1 MSQVAPQID
10 AKNDAQKNEPQ
21 KNDTQTWGAFING
34 EFAPAASGR
43 TFPTYNPGNGAI
55 IGYLAEC
62 DEEDVDR
69 AVRAAVA
76 AFPAWKKR
84 TGAARAKLLMKLAQ
98 LVEAHGPKLAELES
112 LNAGKPIRDS
122 RAIDAVTAIDAIE
135 YFAGMATK
143 IQGETIPVPGPYVN
157 MTLREPLGVI
167 GGIIPWN
174 YPLLQAVWKIA
185 PAIAAGNTVVVKPAE
200 QACLSVMY
208 LGKLIAE
215 AGIPAGVVN
224 IVPGF
229 GTGAGAALVAHH
241 LVAKVMFTGSSL
253 TGKRIAAEAANTLK
267 PVGLELGGKSAVV
280 VYEDAPIDQAAQVAA
295 TAIFSNQGQVCTAGS
310 RLFLH
315 EKVHDKVLEK
325 VIEAAKRVKL
335 GDQMDP
341 ATTMGPLISARQ
353 KQRVQGYVDSG
364 KGDAKLA
371 YEAEVPKSLD
381 KGFFVGPTIF
391 DAVQNSMKIAREEI
405 FGPVLSVLTFKEETE
420 ALALANDCPFGLAAS
435 VITRDIGRAMRAAQA
450 FEAGNVWINTW
461 GAVSSMAPYGGYK
474 SSGYGRE
481 MGFSVM
487 REVTQE
493 KSVWVN
499 VR

>member
-1 MSQVAPQID
+1 MSEA
-10 AKNDAQKNEPQ
+10 AQQPIAKNEPE
-21 KNDTQTWGAFING
+21 TWGAFING
-34 EFAPAASGR
+34 AFAPAASGK
-43 TFPTYNPGNGAI
+43 TFPTFNPGNGEVV
-55 IGYLAEC
+55 GHLAEC

-76 AFPAWKKR
+76 AFPGWKRR
-84 TGAARAKLLMKLAQ
+84 TGAARAKLLIKLAQ

-185 PAIAAGNTVVVKPAE
+185 PAIAAGNAVVLKPAE

-229 GTGAGAALVAHH
+229 GAGAGAALVDHH
-241 LVAKVMFTGSSL
+241 MVAKIMFTGSSA
-253 TGKRIAAEAANTLK
+253 TGKRIAAQAANTLK

-280 VYEDAPIDQAAQVAA
+280 VYEDAPVDQAAQIAA

-315 EKVHDKVLEK
+315 EKLHDAVLEK
-325 VIEAAKRVKL
+325 VVEAAKRVRL

-341 ATTMGPLISARQ
+341 NTTMGPLISAKQ
-353 KQRVQGYVDSG
+353 KQRVLGYIASG
-364 KGDAKLA
+364 KTDAKLV
-371 YEAEVPKSLD
+371 YGGEEPKGLQ

-391 DAVQNSMKIAREEI
+391 DQVQNSMTIAREEI
-405 FGPVLSVLTFKEETE
+405 FGPVLSVLTFKEEAE

>member
-1 MSQVAPQID
+1 MSEAQAS
-10 AKNDAQKNEPQ
+10 AKANVE
-21 KNDTQTWGAFING
+21 TWGALING
-34 EFAPAASGR
+34 EFRPAANGK
-43 TFPTYNPGNGAI
+43 TFPTFNPGNGEVIA
-55 IGYLAEC
+55 YLAEC
-62 DEEDVDR
+62 DEEDIDA
-69 AVRAAVA
+69 AVRAALA
-76 AFPAWKKR
+76 AYPAWKKK

-98 LVEAHGPKLAELES
+98 LVEANGPKLAELES

-122 RAIDAVTAIDAIE
+122 KAIDAVTAIDALE

-143 IQGETIPVPGPYVN
+143 IQGDTIPVPGPYIN

-200 QACLSVMY
+200 QACLSVMFF
-208 LGKLIAE
+208 GKLCTE

-224 IVPGF
+224 IVPGY
-229 GTGAGAALVAHH
+229 GSVAGAALVDHH
-241 LVAKVMFTGSSL
+241 MVAKVMFTGSTM
-253 TGKRIAAEAANTLK
+253 TGKRIAAQAANTLK
-267 PVGLELGGKSAVV
+267 PIGLELGGKSAVIV
-280 VYEDAPIDQAAQVAA
+280 FEDAPIDQAAQVAA
-295 TAIFSNQGQVCTAGS
+295 MSIFSNMGQVCTAGS

-325 VIEAAKRVKL
+325 VIENAKKIKL

-341 ATTMGPLISARQ
+341 ATTMGPLISAKQ
-353 KQRVQGYVDSG
+353 KERVTDYIDSG
-364 KGDAKLA
+364 KSDAKLVHST
-371 YEAEVPKSLD
+371 EIPKGLER
-381 KGFFVGPTIF
+381 GHYVGPTIF
-391 DAVQNSMKIAREEI
+391 DGVQNSMKIAREEI
-405 FGPVLSVLTFKEETE
+405 FGPVLSVLTFKEEAE
-420 ALALANDCPFGLAAS
+420 ALALANDCPYGLAAS
-435 VITRDIGRAMRAAQA
+435 VITRDVGRAMRAAQA

-474 SSGYGRE
+474 NSGYGRE

-487 REVTQE
+487 RELTQE

>member
-1 MSQVAPQID
+1 MSEAALKTSSKAEVE
-10 AKNDAQKNEPQ
+10 N
-21 KNDTQTWGAFING
+21 WCAFING
-34 EFAPAASGR
+34 EFRPAASGK
-43 TFPTYNPGNGAI
+43 TFPTFNPGNGAV
-55 IGYLAEC
+55 IGHLAEC
-62 DEEDVDR
+62 DEEDVEA
-69 AVRAAVA
+69 AVRAALA
-76 AFPAWKKR
+76 AYPAWRKR

-98 LVEAHGPKLAELES
+98 LVDKNAAKLAELES

-122 RAIDAVTAIDAIE
+122 KAIDAVTAIDAIE

-143 IQGETIPVPGPYVN
+143 IQGETIPVPGPFVN
-157 MTLREPLGVI
+157 MTLREPLGVV

-174 YPLLQAVWKIA
+174 YPLLQAIWKIV
-185 PAIAAGNTVVVKPAE
+185 PAIAAGNTVVLKPAE

-229 GTGAGAALVAHH
+229 GSGAGAALVAHH
-241 LVAKVMFTGSSL
+241 MVAKVMFTGSTA
-253 TGKRIAAEAANTLK
+253 TGKRIAGEAANTLK
-267 PVGLELGGKSAVV
+267 PVALELGGKSAVI
-280 VYEDAPIDQAAQVAA
+280 VYEDAPIDQAAQIAA

-315 EKVHDKVLEK
+315 EKLHDKVLEK
-325 VIEAAKRVKL
+325 VVENAKKVRL

-341 ATTMGPLISARQ
+341 NTTMGPLISAKQ
-353 KQRVQGYVDSG
+353 KERVTGYIKSG
-364 KGDAKLA
+364 KEDAELVYKGD
-371 YEAEVPKSLD
+371 VPKELS
-381 KGFFVGPTIF
+381 KGHYVAPHIF
-391 DAVQNSMKIAREEI
+391 DGVQNSMKIAREEI
-405 FGPVLSVLTFKEETE
+405 FGPVLSVLTFKEEEE
-420 ALALANDCPFGLAAS
+420 ALALANDCAYGLAAS
-435 VITRDIGRAMRAAQA
+435 VITRDVGRAMRAAQA
-450 FEAGNVWINTW
+450 FEAGNVWINAW

-474 SSGYGRE
+474 QSGYGRE

-487 REVTQE
+487 RELTQE

>member
-1 MSQVAPQID
+1 MKSKEEAMNQVQPQPA
-10 AKNDAQKNEPQ
+10 AKFQAE
-21 KNDTQTWGAFING
+21 TWGAFING
-34 EFAPAASGR
+34 EFVPAAGGK
-43 TFPTYNPGNGAI
+43 TFPTFNPGNGEV
-55 IGYLAEC
+55 IGHLAEC
-62 DEEDVDR
+62 DEEDIER
-69 AVRAAVA
+69 AVRAALA
-76 AFPAWKKR
+76 ALPAWRRK
-84 TGAARAKLLMKLAQ
+84 TGAARAKALIKLAQ
-98 LVEAHGPKLAELES
+98 LVEAHGAKLAELES
-112 LNAGKPIRDS
+112 INAGKPIRDS
-122 RAIDAVTAIDAIE
+122 KAIDAVTAIDALE

-143 IQGETIPVPGPYVN
+143 LQGETIPVPGPYVN

-185 PAIAAGNTVVVKPAE
+185 PAIAAGNTVVLKPAE

-208 LGKLIAE
+208 LGRLIAE
-215 AGIPAGVVN
+215 AGIPPGVVN
-224 IVPGF
+224 IVPGY
-229 GTGAGAALVAHH
+229 GAVAGAALVQHH
-241 LVAKVMFTGSSL
+241 MIAKVMFTGSTV

-280 VYEDAPIDQAAQVAA
+280 VFEDAPIDQA
-295 TAIFSNQGQVCTAGS
+295 
-310 RLFLH
+310 

-341 ATTMGPLISARQ
+341 ATTMGPLISAKQ
-353 KQRVQGYVDSG
+353 KARVLGYIDSG
-364 KGDAKLA
+364 KSDAKIV
-371 YEAEVPKSLD
+371 YGGDEPKGLE
-381 KGFFVGPTIF
+381 KGFFVGPAIF
-391 DAVQNSMKIAREEI
+391 DQVQNSMKISREEI
-405 FGPVLSVLTFKEETE
+405 FGPVLSVLTFKEEGE

-435 VITRDIGRAMRAAQA
+435 VITRDVGRAMRAAQA

-474 SSGYGRE
+474 QSGYGRE
-481 MGFSVM
+481 MGFAVM
-487 REVTQE
+487 HEVTQE

>member
-1 MSQVAPQID
+1 MS
-10 AKNDAQKNEPQ
+10 DAQTSTKPNVE
-21 KNDTQTWGAFING
+21 TWGAFING
-34 EFAPAASGR
+34 EFRPSVTGK
-43 TFPTYNPGNGAI
+43 TFPTYNPGNGEI
-55 IGYLAEC
+55 IAYLAEC
-62 DEEDVDR
+62 DEEDIDL
-69 AVRAAVA
+69 AVRAALA
-76 AFPAWKKR
+76 AFPAWKKK

-98 LVEAHGPKLAELES
+98 LVEANGAKLAELES

-122 RAIDAVTAIDAIE
+122 KAIDAVTAIDALE

-143 IQGETIPVPGPYVN
+143 IQGDTIPVPGPYIN

-208 LGKLIAE
+208 FGKLCAE

-224 IVPGF
+224 IVPGY
-229 GTGAGAALVAHH
+229 GAVAGAALVDHH
-241 LVAKVMFTGSSL
+241 MVAKVMFTGSTE
-253 TGKRIAAEAANTLK
+253 TGKRIAAQAANTLK
-267 PVGLELGGKSAVV
+267 PVGLELGGKSAVLV
-280 VYEDAPIDQAAQVAA
+280 FEDAPVDQAAQVASMS
-295 TAIFSNQGQVCTAGS
+295 IFSNMGQVCTAGS
-310 RLFLH
+310 RLFVH
-315 EKVHDKVLEK
+315 EKLHDKVLEK
-325 VIEAAKRVKL
+325 VIENAKKIRL

-341 ATTMGPLISARQ
+341 STTMGPLISAKQ
-353 KQRVQGYVDSG
+353 KQRVTGYIDSG
-364 KGDAKLA
+364 KSDAKLVHA
-371 YEAEVPKSLD
+371 TEVPKGLE
-381 KGFFVGPTIF
+381 KGHFVGPTIF
-391 DAVQNSMKIAREEI
+391 DGVDNAMKIAREEI
-405 FGPVLSVLTFKEETE
+405 FGPVLSVLTFKDE
-420 ALALANDCPFGLAAS
+420 AEAIALANDCPYGLAAS
-435 VITRDIGRAMRAAQA
+435 VITRDVGRAMRVAQG

-474 SSGYGRE
+474 NSGYGRE

-487 REVTQE
+487 RELTQE

>member
-1 MSQVAPQID
+1 MSP
-10 AKNDAQKNEPQ
+10 AQAMPITAANIE
-21 KNDTQTWGAFING
+21 TWGAFING
-34 EFAPAASGR
+34 EFRPAVSGK
-43 TFPTYNPGNGAI
+43 TFPTFNPGNGEI
-55 IGYLAEC
+55 IAMLAEC
-62 DEEDVDR
+62 DEEDIEA
-69 AVRAAVA
+69 AVRAALA
-76 AFPAWKKR
+76 AYPAWRRR

-98 LVEAHGPKLAELES
+98 LVESHGPKLAELES

-122 RAIDAVTAIDAIE
+122 KAIDAVTAIDALE

-143 IQGETIPVPGPYVN
+143 IQGDTIPVPGPYIN
-157 MTLREPLGVI
+157 MTLREPLGVV

-185 PAIAAGNTVVVKPAE
+185 PAIAAGNTVVLKPAE

-224 IVPGF
+224 IVPGM
-229 GTGAGAALVAHH
+229 GAVAGAALVAHH
-241 LVAKVMFTGSSL
+241 MVAKVMFTGSAM
-253 TGKRIAAEAANTLK
+253 TGKRIAADAANTLK
-267 PVGLELGGKSAVV
+267 PIGLELGGKSAVLV
-280 VYEDAPIDQAAQVAA
+280 FEDAPIDQAAQVAA
-295 TAIFSNQGQVCTAGS
+295 TSIFSNQGQVCTAGS

-315 EKVHDKVLEK
+315 ESLHDKVLEK
-325 VIEAAKRVKL
+325 VIEIAKKVRL

-341 ATTMGPLISARQ
+341 ATTMGPLISAKQ
-353 KQRVQGYVDSG
+353 KDRVLGYINSG
-364 KGDAKLA
+364 ISDAKLVFR
-371 YEAEVPKSLD
+371 AEIPKGLE
-381 KGFFVGPTIF
+381 KGHYVGPTIF
-391 DAVQNSMKIAREEI
+391 DGVQNSMKIAREEI
-405 FGPVLSVLTFKEETE
+405 FGPVLSVLTFKDEGE
-420 ALALANDCPFGLAAS
+420 ALALANDCPYGLAAS
-435 VITRDIGRAMRAAQA
+435 VITRDVGRAMRAAQA

-474 SSGYGRE
+474 NSGYGRE

-487 REVTQE
+487 RELTQE

>member
-1 MSQVAPQID
+1 MSQQTKVQPIS
-10 AKNDAQKNEPQ
+10 KFEVE
-21 KNDTQTWGAFING
+21 TWGAFING
-34 EFAPAASGR
+34 EFIPAASGK
-43 TFPTYNPGNGAI
+43 TFPTFNPGNGEIA
-55 IGYLAEC
+55 GYLAEC
-62 DEEDVDR
+62 DEEDIDR

-76 AFPAWKKR
+76 AFPAWKKK
-84 TGAARAKLLMKLAQ
+84 TGAARAKLLIKLAQ
-98 LVEAHGPKLAELES
+98 LVEANGAKLAELES
-112 LNAGKPIRDS
+112 INAGKPIRDS

-143 IQGETIPVPGPYVN
+143 IQGDTIPVPGPYVN

-185 PAIAAGNTVVVKPAE
+185 PAIAAGNTVVLKPAE
-200 QACLSVMY
+200 QACLSVMF

-215 AGIPAGVVN
+215 AGFPAGVVN
-224 IVPGF
+224 IVPGY
-229 GTGAGAALVAHH
+229 GPVAGLALVQHH
-241 LVAKVMFTGSSL
+241 LVAKVMFTGSTV
-253 TGKRIAAEAANTLK
+253 TGKRIAAEAAATLK
-267 PVGLELGGKSAVV
+267 PIGLELGGKSAVV

-295 TAIFSNQGQVCTAGS
+295 MAIFSNQGQVCTAGS

-315 EKVHDKVLEK
+315 EKIHDQVLDK
-325 VIEAAKRVKL
+325 VIEAAKRVRL
-335 GDQMDP
+335 GDQLDP
-341 ATTMGPLISARQ
+341 NTTMGPLISAKQ
-353 KQRVQGYVDSG
+353 KQRVFNYIEMG
-364 KGDAKLA
+364 KRDAKLVFGG
-371 YEAEVPKSLD
+371 EEPKGLD
-381 KGFFVGPTIF
+381 KGFFVGPAIF
-391 DAVQNSMKIAREEI
+391 DQVQNSMMIAREEI
-405 FGPVLSVLTFKEETE
+405 FGPVLSVLTFKEEGE
-420 ALALANDCPFGLAAS
+420 ALALANDNSYGLAAS

-493 KSVWVN
+493 KSVWIS